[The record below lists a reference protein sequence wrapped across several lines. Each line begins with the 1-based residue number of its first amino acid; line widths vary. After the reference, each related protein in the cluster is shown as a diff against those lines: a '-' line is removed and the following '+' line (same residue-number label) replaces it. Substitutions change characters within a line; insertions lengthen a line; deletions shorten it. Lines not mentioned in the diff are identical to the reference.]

1 MTDIELKNLK
11 DRLWHSA
18 DILRAGAHLA
28 ANKYGQPIL
37 GLIFLRYAD
46 ILYKQHKDEINA
58 EFEKLKGTRRAR
70 TLKEISIEK
79 CGFYLPECAY
89 FDFINDAP
97 DDAKK
102 ATLVK
107 RAMKA
112 IEDENEKMEGVL
124 PKDVYAQLVP
134 EEEPDIHLPVIGLIS
149 SVSTALPASCDFL
162 SIVCSPNPHFSSFRI
177 SVFGMEET
185 FLIPVRIFPS
195 SHSKT
200 RTIERYG
207 SISASSCLSRLF
219 IATLP

>member
-1 MTDIELKNLK
+1 MTDVELKNLK

-18 DILRAGAHLA
+18 DMLRAGAHLA

-46 ILYKQHKDEINA
+46 ILYKQHKGEINA

-70 TLKEISIEK
+70 TLKDISIEK

-89 FDFINDAP
+89 FDTINDAP

-107 RAMKA
+107 KAMKA
-112 IEDENEKMEGVL
+112 IEEENEKMDGVL

-134 EEEPDIHLPVIGLIS
+134 EEEPDL
-149 SVSTALPASCDFL
+149 L
-162 SIVCSPNPHFSSFRI
+162 SKI
-177 SVFGMEET
+177 
-185 FLIPVRIFPS
+185 
-195 SHSKT
+195 
-200 RTIERYG
+200 
-207 SISASSCLSRLF
+207 
-219 IATLP
+219 